1 MPKEIIELLKPF
13 LGFTGVQAEEIAGNL
28 NVNDKQAKI
37 INEFAKSTEL
47 AKLKTAWTNATGTS
61 FDELDQGKAT
71 VLASVAFQYGNLE
84 KATPNFWKQATSGDW
99 NAVSVNLMNFGDS
112 YSSRRLR
119 EARYLNK
126 FAKKKLTE
134 GEQLK
139 AIESLTTID
148 EQAIRDSVDSVS
160 EVTGVKSTDID
171 QAGNFI
177 TNFISDLQG
186 INEKYKLEGKTE
198 LEKIEDEYLEEQ
210 EDKAENE
217 ELFRNSKET
226 FRIANEDE
234 IRAEIEKQNLEL
246 QEYDPLEGHKNPT
259 FLEPLPDVPF
269 VSKIDQFNIDK
280 ANEDY
285 QKELEKETGLWD
297 IAGAAKDMEWVS
309 SWLLKHIDR
318 EDLNP
323 NHEWTISDFVP
334 NKEQTSELLKG
345 VNPEF
350 HAEIIE
356 SGKTLPEMKILA
368 NKYLDVQEKE
378 KILMSHGV
386 ATGIVA
392 RLLAAVLDPTAIAA
406 AIATDGLMAPA
417 IIMNKASRLQR
428 IIRGG
433 FAAATTNA
441 AIEGILVTQNPVL
454 DLDDILIATAAGFV
468 LGGTIRGIR
477 KTKIDE
483 NEAAFNKAVDDFKN
497 AKEKELIDD
506 SGLSLTQKGNK
517 KYKKVKTTAQ
527 DDYDEVAL
535 KYEKTIIER
544 TTGRTDGNVEIRMP
558 DGKDEYIVTK
568 DGKVI
573 KCK

>member
-1 MPKEIIELLKPF
+1 MP
-13 LGFTGVQAEEIAGNL
+13 
-28 NVNDKQAKI
+28 
-37 INEFAKSTEL
+37 
-47 AKLKTAWTNATGTS
+47 
-61 FDELDQGKAT
+61 
-71 VLASVAFQYGNLE
+71 E
-84 KATPNFWKQATSGDW
+84 K
-99 NAVSVNLMNFGDS
+99 
-112 YSSRRLR
+112 
-119 EARYLNK
+119 
-126 FAKKKLTE
+126 
-134 GEQLK
+134 
-139 AIESLTTID
+139 
-148 EQAIRDSVDSVS
+148 
-160 EVTGVKSTDID
+160 
-171 QAGNFI
+171 
-177 TNFISDLQG
+177 
-186 INEKYKLEGKTE
+186 
-198 LEKIEDEYLEEQ
+198 
-210 EDKAENE
+210 
-217 ELFRNSKET
+217 
-226 FRIANEDE
+226 
-234 IRAEIEKQNLEL
+234 
-246 QEYDPLEGHKNPT
+246 
-259 FLEPLPDVPF
+259 
-269 VSKIDQFNIDK
+269 
-280 ANEDY
+280 
-285 QKELEKETGLWD
+285 
-297 IAGAAKDMEWVS
+297 
-309 SWLLKHIDR
+309 
-318 EDLNP
+318 
-323 NHEWTISDFVP
+323 
-334 NKEQTSELLKG
+334 
-345 VNPEF
+345 
-350 HAEIIE
+350 
-356 SGKTLPEMKILA
+356 KILA

>member
-1 MPKEIIELLKPF
+1 M
-13 LGFTGVQAEEIAGNL
+13 
-28 NVNDKQAKI
+28 
-37 INEFAKSTEL
+37 
-47 AKLKTAWTNATGTS
+47 
-61 FDELDQGKAT
+61 
-71 VLASVAFQYGNLE
+71 
-84 KATPNFWKQATSGDW
+84 
-99 NAVSVNLMNFGDS
+99 
-112 YSSRRLR
+112 
-119 EARYLNK
+119 
-126 FAKKKLTE
+126 
-134 GEQLK
+134 
-139 AIESLTTID
+139 
-148 EQAIRDSVDSVS
+148 
-160 EVTGVKSTDID
+160 
-171 QAGNFI
+171 
-177 TNFISDLQG
+177 
-186 INEKYKLEGKTE
+186 
-198 LEKIEDEYLEEQ
+198 
-210 EDKAENE
+210 
-217 ELFRNSKET
+217 
-226 FRIANEDE
+226 
-234 IRAEIEKQNLEL
+234 
-246 QEYDPLEGHKNPT
+246 
-259 FLEPLPDVPF
+259 
-269 VSKIDQFNIDK
+269 
-280 ANEDY
+280 
-285 QKELEKETGLWD
+285 
-297 IAGAAKDMEWVS
+297 
-309 SWLLKHIDR
+309 
-318 EDLNP
+318 
-323 NHEWTISDFVP
+323 
-334 NKEQTSELLKG
+334 
-345 VNPEF
+345 
-350 HAEIIE
+350 
-356 SGKTLPEMKILA
+356 
-368 NKYLDVQEKE
+368 
-378 KILMSHGV
+378 

-506 SGLSLTQKGNK
+506 SGLSLTQKGYK